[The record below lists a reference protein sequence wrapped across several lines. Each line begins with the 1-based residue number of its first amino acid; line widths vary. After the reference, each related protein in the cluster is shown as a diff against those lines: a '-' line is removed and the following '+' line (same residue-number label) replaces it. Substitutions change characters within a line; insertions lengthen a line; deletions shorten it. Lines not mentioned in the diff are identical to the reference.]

1 MFNEGVDMGLFDKI
15 SKAVGDAVENQNNK
29 RDHYYD
35 KLSSKSDNDLKTIV
49 RRNEGGFEEAAA
61 KKVLRERGY

>member
-1 MFNEGVDMGLFDKI
+1 MGLFDKI
-15 SKAVGDAVENQNNK
+15 SKAVGDAVENQNKK
-29 RDHYYD
+29 RDFYYD

-61 KKVLRERGY
+61 RKLLRERGY